1 MTNSPSQPAP
11 KNKRPKF
18 IYRGPNSRA
27 HNAIFELLES
37 PDREG
42 DEWKN
47 GGEKEIYLL
56 SLDKH
61 YQPDSVKDKFCD
73 YSMGEMDGEVIV
85 NAYLP
90 KVDLSKKM
98 GESGEADSIAGGFVC
113 IESEENFKKYYH
125 QIGQK

>member
-1 MTNSPSQPAP
+1 MTSSPNQSSP

-27 HNAIFELLES
+27 QNVIFELLQS
-37 PDREG
+37 PNRDG

-47 GGEKEIYLL
+47 GGEKEIYLW

-61 YQPDSVKDKFCD
+61 YQPDNVKNKFCD
-73 YSMGEMDGEVIV
+73 YNMGSLDENVAV

-98 GESGEADSIAGGFVC
+98 GESGEADSIVGGFIA
-113 IESEENFKKYYH
+113 IETEENFQKYYH
-125 QIGQK
+125 QIGKK

>member
-1 MTNSPSQPAP
+1 MTSSPNQSAP

-27 HNAIFELLES
+27 NNVIFELLES

-47 GGEKEIYLL
+47 SGEKEIYLW
-56 SLDKH
+56 SLDR
-61 YQPDSVKDKFCD
+61 YVQPDNVKDKFCD
-73 YSMGEMDGEVIV
+73 YTMGNLDEDVIV